1 MRRRILAASH
11 MAVDYDDAR
20 EQDRQHLLAARL
32 QAQASWDK
40 TVLWLSAGAVAVS
53 ITFVNNCAGA
63 QLRLKFL
70 LGIAW
75 FLFAASLILVLFS
88 FASAR
93 KAYDRAI
100 RQHDALEVGTPGGIW
115 SYGTDALNVLGS
127 LTCVFG
133 IGLVL
138 LFAFLNLGAL
148 DGR

>member
-1 MRRRILAASH
+1 MLAVSH
-11 MAVDYDDAR
+11 MTLDYDNAR
-20 EQDRQHLLAARL
+20 EHDRHHLLVARL

-40 TVLWLSAGAVAVS
+40 TVLWLSAGTVALS
-53 ITFVNNCAGA
+53 ITFVNSCTSA

-70 LGIAW
+70 LGCAW
-75 FLFAASLILVLFS
+75 FLLAVSLILILFS

-115 SYGTDALNVLGS
+115 SYGTDALNVLGT
-127 LTCVFG
+127 LACVIG
-133 IGLVL
+133 ISLVL
-138 LFAFLNLGAL
+138 LFSFLNLGAL